1 MIHWLKMRKT
11 IGSVVNDCET
21 DTMVIH
27 NIDHLIDVVSRA
39 IIRELKTHDFIEF
52 ITVDFKKG
60 SGEISRDVF
69 NRTGFVLEFVVPEG
83 GRYRGYIPIRDLIE
97 MGKDDE
103 YSLLNRKEFDSV
115 LSRLSLGALWI
126 GRLLKKDIKYDGS
139 FVGGYDFKSVVF

>member
-52 ITVDFKKG
+52 ITVDFHKG
-60 SGEISRDVF
+60 SGEISMDVF
-69 NRTGFVLEFVVPEG
+69 NRTGFVLEFKVLGE
-83 GRYRGYIPIRDLIE
+83 RYRGDIPIRDFIE

-103 YSLLNRKEFDSV
+103 YMLLNRIEFFSV
-115 LSRLSLGALWI
+115 LSRLSRGVLWI
-126 GRLLKKDIKYDGS
+126 GKVLKIDIKYYGS
-139 FVGGYDFKSVVF
+139 FIGAYNFKGVPF